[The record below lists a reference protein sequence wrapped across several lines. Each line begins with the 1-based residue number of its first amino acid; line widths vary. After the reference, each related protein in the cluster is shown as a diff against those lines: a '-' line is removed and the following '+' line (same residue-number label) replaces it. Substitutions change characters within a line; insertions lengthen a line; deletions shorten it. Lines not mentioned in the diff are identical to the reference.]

1 MAIPRTIVN
10 HPIWFDVRN
19 WFRTFRL
26 GSITP
31 AEAEARVRDFEES
44 FSEYYGVRNTIAF
57 PFARTALYASLKSQG
72 FEKGSEVL
80 MPPITIKPM
89 MDVVISL
96 GLKPVFVD
104 IELETLCF
112 DPAKLAEAITPR
124 TRAALITYLFGVA
137 PNAEE
142 LTRICK
148 DRGLFVIEDF
158 SHALNA
164 RVCRPKARDLW

>member
-89 MDVVISL
+89 MDVVIAWASSRSSWISSWKRSASIPPSSPMRSRL
-96 GLKPVFVD
+96 APGL
-104 IELETLCF
+104 
-112 DPAKLAEAITPR
+112 R
-124 TRAALITYLFGVA
+124 
-137 PNAEE
+137 
-142 LTRICK
+142 
-148 DRGLFVIEDF
+148 
-158 SHALNA
+158 
-164 RVCRPKARDLW
+164 